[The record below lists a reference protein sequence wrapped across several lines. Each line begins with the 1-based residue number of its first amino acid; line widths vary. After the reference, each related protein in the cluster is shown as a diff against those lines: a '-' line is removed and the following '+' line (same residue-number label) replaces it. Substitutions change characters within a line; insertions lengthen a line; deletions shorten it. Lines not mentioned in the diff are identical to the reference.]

1 MNAGRN
7 WLPASIVEMPAS
19 RISFTSRSCRVLFAR
34 STELG
39 HAVSARSVLTV
50 DPEHAVLV
58 GVERHR
64 LTVALQ
70 VGPRGFEV
78 VKGRLGRHEAQVHKT
93 ARRVV
98 DEHQERALR
107 AAVLE
112 PPMLGA
118 VDLHELADAVPAIAR
133 LVHGLEPL
141 PPVAPETVSQHPL
154 PDRLD
159 PEMEAVPL
167 GQLLA

>member
-7 WLPASIVEMPAS
+7 ALPASIVEMPAS
-19 RISFTSRSCRVLFAR
+19 RNSFTSRSCRVLLARSTRPLAWGGADDDDVQLIER

-39 HAVSARSVLTV
+39 HAVSARRVLTV

-58 GVERHR
+58 RIERHR

-98 DEHQERALR
+98 DEHQERARR
-107 AAVLE
+107 AAVL
-112 PPMLGA
+112 
-118 VDLHELADAVPAIAR
+118 
-133 LVHGLEPL
+133 
-141 PPVAPETVSQHPL
+141 
-154 PDRLD
+154 
-159 PEMEAVPL
+159 
-167 GQLLA
+167 